1 MIKKTVCGV
10 TVSVKPFNS
19 SSHSGASV
27 GVLFLVDVGDQQ
39 GREFL
44 LKHYLT
50 CVNQDLG
57 LWSLKIHLTL
67 LVITGGNHL
76 SAGEYVG
83 VSKDP

>member
-1 MIKKTVCGV
+1 MGIESSLCICELWTLIKVFVNKTVCGV

-57 LWSLKIHLTL
+57 L
-67 LVITGGNHL
+67 
-76 SAGEYVG
+76 
-83 VSKDP
+83 